1 MHGKKNDCRP
11 KSYLSFSCLG
21 ELKILLLNPFFML
34 CTIKY
39 LNHLK
44 RLALIQKI
52 TSKQEKPMTKKY
64 HSDEADVVEQNLELI
79 SKIYQ
84 SFEALEE
91 TLGRLKLEEP
101 LFITYIAK
109 KSFANVIFN
118 DIKKNSGSDSR

>member
-21 ELKILLLNPFFML
+21 ELKILLLNPVFML
-34 CTIKY
+34 CTIKNAGDIIY
-39 LNHLK
+39 LNHFK

-109 KSFANVIFN
+109 NHLPTLFLTI
-118 DIKKNSGSDSR
+118 